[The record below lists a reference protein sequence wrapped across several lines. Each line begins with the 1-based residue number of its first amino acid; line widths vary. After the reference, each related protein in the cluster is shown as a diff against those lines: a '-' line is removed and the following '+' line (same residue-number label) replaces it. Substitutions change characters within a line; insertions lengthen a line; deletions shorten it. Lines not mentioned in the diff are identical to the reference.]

1 MARRGGEGGGVGGGN
16 PMNVVIS
23 AFIGLLVIVAIVTL
37 GPVLGYKL
45 ETSAGGADIPTTSNW
60 SPSDPNAVSG
70 SSIWQDNIQMGSL
83 VLLVFFI
90 CLALFY
96 IRMIG

>member
-1 MARRGGEGGGVGGGN
+1 MGMN
-16 PMNVVIS
+16 PLNVIIA

-45 ETSAGGADIPTTSNW
+45 ETSAGGADIPATSNW
-60 SPSDPNAVSG
+60 STSDPNAVSG
-70 SSIWQDNIQMGSL
+70 ATVWQDNVSLGLL

-90 CLALFY
+90 SLALYF

>member
-1 MARRGGEGGGVGGGN
+1 MARRGGEGGSVAAN
-16 PMNVVIS
+16 PMNVIIA

-45 ETSAGGADIPTTSNW
+45 ETSAGGADIPSTSNW
-60 SPSDPNAVSG
+60 SPDDPNAVSA
-70 SSIWQDNIQMGSL
+70 STLWSDNVSLGAL

-90 CLALFY
+90 SLALFY